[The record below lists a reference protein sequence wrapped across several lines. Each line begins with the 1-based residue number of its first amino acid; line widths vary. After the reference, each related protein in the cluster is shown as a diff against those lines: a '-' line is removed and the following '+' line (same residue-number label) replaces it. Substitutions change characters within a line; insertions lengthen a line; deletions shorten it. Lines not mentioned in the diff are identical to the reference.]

1 MYVCVGHAW
10 ECQFAVSLRNV
21 NLRSHSECQFAL
33 MSGQDIKHYTTT
45 SGRCFLAMEEGRK
58 IKKPKKS
65 VHRRSQE
72 SDRRTRKSS
81 KVESMYWRFF
91 TSQVYRLTP
100 HDTVVLYCSLINE
113 ERCEASFF
121 FIFFFYNV

>member
-1 MYVCVGHAW
+1 MAIVDEALNEGSILTVYVHTYVLVTLG
-10 ECQFAVSLRNV
+10 NV

-45 SGRCFLAMEEGRK
+45 SGRRFLAMEDGEK
-58 IKKPKKS
+58 NKKPKKS

-81 KVESMYWRFF
+81 KVESTY
-91 TSQVYRLTP
+91 
-100 HDTVVLYCSLINE
+100 
-113 ERCEASFF
+113 
-121 FIFFFYNV
+121 